1 MRAIAILF
9 LLLPILGCQS
19 SKSSPTQ
26 AWQEQ
31 VHAYLNTY
39 QQRDDFH
46 QFMAFYA
53 QDAVL
58 EDMVYGHRAEGKSAI
73 SDFFAWPSNPVKVMN
88 EQSLFNLTAVH
99 LDNTVKTALVRGR
112 FNAFLY
118 HGQQLGPWRF
128 LMVLKFDEQGKIS
141 YQQDWINYTPKS
153 EYMTGHNLNVQ

>member
-73 SDFFAWPSNPVKVMN
+73 SDF
-88 EQSLFNLTAVH
+88 LL
-99 LDNTVKTALVRGR
+99 
-112 FNAFLY
+112 
-118 HGQQLGPWRF
+118 GQ
-128 LMVLKFDEQGKIS
+128 V
-141 YQQDWINYTPKS
+141 TP
-153 EYMTGHNLNVQ
+153 LR

>member
-9 LLLPILGCQS
+9 LLLLILGCQS
-19 SKSSPTQ
+19 NKSSPAQ

-58 EDMVYGHRAEGKSAI
+58 EDMVYGHRAEGKLAI
-73 SDFFAWPSNPVKVMN
+73 RDFFAWPNNPVKVIN
-88 EQSLFNLTAVH
+88 EQPLFSVTSLHF
-99 LDNTVKTALVRGR
+99 DNTSSTALVRGR

-118 HGQQLGPWRF
+118 DGHRLGPWRF
-128 LMVLKFDEQGKIS
+128 LMVLKFNEQGKIR

-153 EYMTGHNLNVQ
+153 QYMTGDNLNVQ